1 MRILIAHN
9 SYQQRGGEDSV
20 VAAEVELLRSHGH
33 SVDLYQRDN
42 DDIEEISSLRLLS
55 DTFWSRRTVA
65 ELRSILVRER
75 PDIVHVHNT
84 FPLVSPSIYWV
95 AEAARVPVVQTLHN
109 FRLLCPQAM
118 FLRHERICEDC
129 LGRTPWRG
137 VTRACYRGSTVKS
150 AILAGMVTTHRAL
163 GTWSSK
169 VTRFIA
175 LNSFCREKFVAGGL
189 PAGKVVVKPNFV
201 DFAPHPASERSD
213 FLFVGRLSAE
223 KGIRTLVDA
232 AASVPVARILVAG
245 DGPEAALL
253 APSDN
258 IQRLGMLSPEVVR
271 EQMLRAKALVLPSIW
286 YENFPRTMVEAFACG
301 LPVIASRIGA
311 LEELVEDGVT
321 GLLFQPGSADD
332 LAAKL
337 RWAEAHPAEIEQM
350 GKAARAHYEA
360 NFTAELNYRQLVAIY
375 EQVLIEAE
383 GGNA

>member
-1 MRILIAHN
+1 M
-9 SYQQRGGEDSV
+9 
-20 VAAEVELLRSHGH
+20 AAEVELLRSHEH

-118 FLRHERICEDC
+118 FLRDERICEDC

-137 VTRACYRGSTVKS
+137 VTRACYCGLTVKS

-201 DFAPHPASERSD
+201 DFAPPASERSD
-213 FLFVGRLSAE
+213 FLFVGRLSAG

-286 YENFPRTMVEAFACG
+286 YRTFRANG
-301 LPVIASRIGA
+301 
-311 LEELVEDGVT
+311 
-321 GLLFQPGSADD
+321 GS
-332 LAAKL
+332 LCL
-337 RWAEAHPAEIEQM
+337 RS
-350 GKAARAHYEA
+350 ARDCQSD
-360 NFTAELNYRQLVAIY
+360 R
-375 EQVLIEAE
+375 
-383 GGNA
+383 GS